1 MANETFEEL
10 QGSEVIVDERQI
22 GSLRRGKGYSRWAL
36 TSAKGWQLKHPKER
50 ETRLQ
55 QMNTNQRE
63 RLKPPRR
70 EKQDCSRWTPT
81 SVKGWKPRG
90 ETRLEFYSTRY
101 REQPVQSQLPL
112 FQQCL
117 MFKPRCK
124 NFMQIWVHLTR
135 QHAQLVQK
143 DFLTSVV
150 NQSLM
155 IVCVVT
161 MTSMLQNYTPLPTI
175 ADLCLNYTHLVS
187 QVWPNQSQ
195 HKQLLLGLLD

>member
-1 MANETFEEL
+1 MKIII
-10 QGSEVIVDERQI
+10 S
-22 GSLRRGKGYSRWAL
+22 
-36 TSAKGWQLKHPKER
+36 
-50 ETRLQ
+50 
-55 QMNTNQRE
+55 NQCE
-63 RLKPPRR
+63 RLAVETSQGERNKIAADEHQPAWKV
-70 EKQDCSRWTPT
+70 ETPEE
-81 SVKGWKPRG
+81 R

-124 NFMQIWVHLTR
+124 IFIRIWVHLTR

-143 DFLTSVV
+143 HFPTSIV

-155 IVCVVT
+155 IICVVI

-175 ADLCLNYTHLVS
+175 ADLCLKVKWQWILFLHVLYIIGILV
-187 QVWPNQSQ
+187 VCW
-195 HKQLLLGLLD
+195 